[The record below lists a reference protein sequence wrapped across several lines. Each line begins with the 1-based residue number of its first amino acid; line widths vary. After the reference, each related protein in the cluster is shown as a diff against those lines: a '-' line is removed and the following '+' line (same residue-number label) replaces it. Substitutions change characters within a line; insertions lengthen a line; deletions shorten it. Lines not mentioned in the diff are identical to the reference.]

1 MATVAERFG
10 DENWFN
16 PREDSE
22 ASRVFRAMQDT
33 AVGGTLTYDDLDR
46 ILGRDFKSNRQPW
59 FNALRRWHRDQ
70 PNSGT
75 WINSQKIGYQR
86 VGEWSDV
93 KATGKSHEKRM
104 RRQATKSKAR
114 YASADP
120 SALSDDQKREQSDLL
135 VRIGR
140 LEQAMRSTRAEIR
153 VLKKSKADTTV
164 VDELRE
170 QVEVLAKKLDRLDT
184 PEK

>member
-10 DENWFN
+10 DPDWFS
-16 PREDSE
+16 PRADSE
-22 ASRVFRAMQDT
+22 ANKVFLAMQDVAPGVT
-33 AVGGTLTYDDLDR
+33 MTYADLDR
-46 ILGRDFKSNRQPW
+46 ILGRDFVANRQPW
-59 FNALRRWHRDQ
+59 FNALRRWHAECEHM
-70 PNSGT
+70 GT
-75 WINSQKIGYQR
+75 WVNVQRIGYQR
-86 VGEWSDV
+86 VGEWTDV
-93 KATGKSHEKRM
+93 KATGKNHEKRM

-170 QVEVLAKKLDRLDT
+170 QVEGLAKKLNDLDR
-184 PEK
+184 